1 MKILLL
7 DTEKFE
13 FKAIEPESS
22 VHDEF
27 EKGKSE
33 SFRDVLVGFVTL
45 EKGDDDS
52 VFDEVLSDVSDYMSK
67 IGRKDLVI
75 YPYAH
80 LSDELLPSSQAI
92 KLYNSLADFL
102 KKNGINVIKAPF
114 GWNKSYTVQIK
125 GHPLAES
132 LRTYKAKKGK
142 KAGFT
147 PKEKFYKF
155 FVIDS
160 EGNEYEIFKE
170 KLDEYDFLNKDPAL
184 KRFVQNELI
193 GKETHKEEPAHI
205 KYMRKLELV
214 DYCPESDIGHL
225 KWFPKGVVIRDLI
238 LDYAE
243 QLAMNWGAIK
253 MQNPLIYRTDVE
265 AIALLQGEFHERDYK
280 IEGENMVLRFASDPG
295 AFPFVQKVSLS
306 YRQMPFKVYE
316 EAQCFR
322 KEQSGEVVGL
332 MRVRSFLMTDH
343 HAFCPNEEI
352 ARKEYYELS
361 KLFAKLMND
370 IISGE
375 HWVLGFEIVDE
386 YYEKYKDL
394 FKQILKDIKKPAF
407 FKLMNRM
414 THYYAFK
421 NEFQAIFPDGN
432 NLQISTVQ
440 WDVKNG
446 ERFNLT
452 YMNEEGKKIFVP
464 IIIHASS
471 FGSIE
476 RALASML
483 ESAAWQEKEGN
494 VPLLP
499 FWLSPEQVRVLPVSS
514 VEHLE
519 YAEKIANEVDKKGFR
534 VSIDDRDITLGK
546 KVAEAKSDWIPVLVV
561 VGAKEVQSGK
571 LNVVN
576 RIGSKI
582 GKEPSVE
589 MSTED
594 LLSLLDKLQA
604 GMPKR
609 KLSLNMYLSKRPKFI

>member
-7 DTEKFE
+7 DAESFE
-13 FKAIEPESS
+13 FTALEPESS
-22 VHDEF
+22 SHDEY
-27 EKGKSE
+27 ERGKGE
-33 SFRDVLVGFVTL
+33 SFKDVLVGFVAI
-45 EKGDDDS
+45 EKGDSES
-52 VFDEVLSDVSDYMSK
+52 VFEDVLSDLKDYVSNLG
-67 IGRKDLVI
+67 GRTIIL

-80 LSDELLPSSQAI
+80 LSEELMPPSQAI
-92 KLYNSLADFL
+92 KIYNGLYDYLRNGGL
-102 KKNGINVIKAPF
+102 KVSKAPF
-114 GWNKSYTVQIK
+114 GWNKSYSIRIK

-132 LRTYKAKKGK
+132 LRTYRAKKGRTP
-142 KAGFT
+142 GYT
-147 PKEKFYKF
+147 PKEKFYRF
-155 FVIDS
+155 FVIDE
-160 EGNEYEIFKE
+160 EGNEYEIFKD
-170 KLDEYDFLNKDPAL
+170 KIDEYEVLKRNPAL
-184 KRFVQNELI
+184 KTFVVNELI
-193 GKETHKEEPAHI
+193 GKREHKEEPAHV

-225 KWFPKGVVIRDLI
+225 KWYPKGVVIRDLI

-243 QLAMNWGAIK
+243 QLAMSWGAIK

-265 AIALLQGEFHERDYK
+265 AISLLQGEFHERDYK

-295 AFPFVQKVSLS
+295 AFPFVQKVSMS

-343 HAFCPNEEI
+343 HAFCQNEEI
-352 ARKEYYELS
+352 AKKEYFELS

-386 YYEKYKDL
+386 YYEKYKEF
-394 FKQILKDIKKPAF
+394 FKQILREIKKPAF

-446 ERFNLT
+446 ERFGIT
-452 YMNEEGKKIFVP
+452 YINEEGKKVSVP

-483 ESAAWQEKEGN
+483 ESAAWNEREGI

-499 FWLSPEQVRVLPVSS
+499 FWLSPDQVRVIPVSS
-514 VEHLE
+514 AHLD
-519 YAEKIANEVDKKGFR
+519 YAKSVADEIEKRGFR
-534 VSIDDRDITLGK
+534 VSVDDRDLTLGK
-546 KVAEAKSDWIPVLVV
+546 KVAEAKSEWVPVLVI
-561 VGAKEVQSGK
+561 VGSKEVEERKVS
-571 LNVVN
+571 VVN
-576 RIGSKI
+576 RIGAKI
-582 GKEPSVE
+582 GKEPSQE
-589 MSTED
+589 MALEELSE
-594 LLSLLDKLQA
+594 LLEKLQA

-609 KLSLNMYLSKRPKFI
+609 RLTLSRYISQRPQFV

>member
-1 MKILLL
+1 
-7 DTEKFE
+7 
-13 FKAIEPESS
+13 
-22 VHDEF
+22 
-27 EKGKSE
+27 
-33 SFRDVLVGFVTL
+33 
-45 EKGDDDS
+45 
-52 VFDEVLSDVSDYMSK
+52 
-67 IGRKDLVI
+67 
-75 YPYAH
+75 
-80 LSDELLPSSQAI
+80 
-92 KLYNSLADFL
+92 
-102 KKNGINVIKAPF
+102 
-114 GWNKSYTVQIK
+114 
-125 GHPLAES
+125 
-132 LRTYKAKKGK
+132 
-142 KAGFT
+142 
-147 PKEKFYKF
+147 
-155 FVIDS
+155 
-160 EGNEYEIFKE
+160 
-170 KLDEYDFLNKDPAL
+170 
-184 KRFVQNELI
+184 
-193 GKETHKEEPAHI
+193 
-205 KYMRKLELV
+205 
-214 DYCPESDIGHL
+214 
-225 KWFPKGVVIRDLI
+225 
-238 LDYAE
+238 
-243 QLAMNWGAIK
+243 
-253 MQNPLIYRTDVE
+253 
-265 AIALLQGEFHERDYK
+265 
-280 IEGENMVLRFASDPG
+280 
-295 AFPFVQKVSLS
+295 
-306 YRQMPFKVYE
+306 
-316 EAQCFR
+316 
-322 KEQSGEVVGL
+322 
-332 MRVRSFLMTDH
+332 
-343 HAFCPNEEI
+343 
-352 ARKEYYELS
+352 
-361 KLFAKLMND
+361 
-370 IISGE
+370 
-375 HWVLGFEIVDE
+375 
-386 YYEKYKDL
+386 
-394 FKQILKDIKKPAF
+394 
-407 FKLMNRM
+407 M